1 MKKLGLTWILLAG
14 LSMAAQPKPD
24 AQIAAMKKLDYMA
37 GNWKGEGW
45 IEMGG
50 GRMTFRGGEVVQ
62 RKLDGTA
69 LLVEG
74 SFFGKMPGSDAEVP
88 VHTTLAVMS
97 YDPAAKQYKFATW
110 LATGS
115 AGNHVLQLNENG
127 WQWEIASSRGTARFV
142 MKLTE
147 AGEWH
152 ETGSFSSDG
161 TNWRQFFEMKLK
173 K

>member
-1 MKKLGLTWILLAG
+1 MKKLGLMVMLLAAV
-14 LSMAAQPKPD
+14 SIAAQPKPD
-24 AQIAAMKKLDYMA
+24 AQVAAMKKLDYMA

-50 GRMTFRGGEVVQ
+50 PRMTFHGGELVQ
-62 RKLDGTA
+62 RKLDGVA

-74 SFFGKMPGSDAEVP
+74 SFFGKRPGSDAEVP
-88 VHTTLAVMS
+88 VHTTLGVIS
-97 YDPAAKQYKFATW
+97 WDPATQTYMFSTW

-115 AGNHVLQLNENG
+115 SGARELVVNSDG
-127 WQWEIASSRGTARFV
+127 WQWDIPSPRGTVRFI

-147 AGEWH
+147 SGEWH
-152 ETGSFSSDG
+152 ETGAISSDG
-161 TNWRQFFEMKLK
+161 TNWKQFFEMKLK